1 MLASASEFVG
11 QQRARAL
18 IARYVERGRL
28 SGTFL
33 LLGQRGLG
41 KTTLATLIARALCC
55 TGAKRGSEALAFCG
69 DCYAC
74 RTIAAGEQPEYVTVR
89 PRGQDISVKQ
99 LDEDHG
105 GLATA
110 LYKPNLLSH
119 RIFLIDNA
127 HHLNEESGNRLLKL
141 FEEAPAQ
148 TVFLLTTDR
157 PELLLPTI
165 HSRGQKITLSP
176 LATAELSAALSARG
190 VEGPAAAEAALMGGG
205 RFVDSL
211 ALSGNQAWRAAL
223 SNLGEAILR
232 RSGVPE
238 AAADAAGYEHA
249 LLWEKEQADH
259 GMEEAELEKLLPKA
273 RQNELLRQALISAY
287 DRSSWWLL
295 QTGLP
300 SGLRDQGPGTGDRR
314 SGTGDQGPG
323 TGDQHQLHDS
333 GSRTSRVADGATRR
347 DDFAPQRQPRE
358 PMGERENRTGA
369 GMSNRPAAADGI
381 INMDDWEDGA
391 RGSGLG
397 DPQRPQSDPRS
408 AETRNRTPDT
418 RSSRTS
424 DGATRRDEFA
434 PQRSSGPARRDLHEP
449 ARGIGPWGDPQYMN
463 KLATLRKRISGN
475 VDRELAQ
482 IAFEASL

>member
-55 TGAKRGSEALAFCG
+55 TGSRSGSEALAFCG

-190 VEGPAAAEAALMGGG
+190 VEGPAAAEAALLGGG

-223 SNLGEAILR
+223 RQLGEAILR

-314 SGTGDQGPG
+314 SGTGDRGPG
-323 TGDQHQLHDS
+323 IGDRRSGTGDRGPGIGDQHQMHDS
-333 GSRTSRVADGATRR
+333 GSRTSRATEVR
-347 DDFAPQRQPRE
+347 RE
-358 PMGERENRTGA
+358 PGA
-369 GMSNRPAAADGI
+369 GPAARAAQPDSGI
-381 INMDDWEDGA
+381 INMDDWDGERQQA
-391 RGSGLG
+391 GGSRQPATSNQQPATGH
-397 DPQRPQSDPRS
+397 S
-408 AETRNRTPDT
+408 
-418 RSSRTS
+418 TS
-424 DGATRRDEFA
+424 DGAARRAEFA